1 MCRMDMQCQMKKNI
15 HVHTDLEDVIYIGN
29 DQQLQTLI
37 SNLVSNAI
45 KYNKENGDL
54 MIKLH
59 EANDQMV
66 LVVSDTGIGI
76 PSADQA
82 RVFERFYRVDKGR
95 SRALGGTG
103 LGLAIV
109 KHIVSYYDGKIQLQ
123 SQLDVGTQ
131 ITISLPMKKVD

>member
-1 MCRMDMQCQMKKNI
+1 MDLKEKLTELINDSLKKCN
-15 HVHTDLEDVIYIGN
+15 VECNKFVVERPN
-29 DQQLQTLI
+29 
-37 SNLVSNAI
+37 
-45 KYNKENGDL
+45 NKENGDL

-131 ITISLPMKKVD
+131 ISISLPMKKVD